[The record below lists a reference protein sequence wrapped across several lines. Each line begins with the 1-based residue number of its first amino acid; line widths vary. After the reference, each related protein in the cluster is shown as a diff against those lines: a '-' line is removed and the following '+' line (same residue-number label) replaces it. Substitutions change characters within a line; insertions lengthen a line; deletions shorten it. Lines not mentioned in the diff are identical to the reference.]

1 MDSAV
6 QLLLVAVGL
15 LILVIGLTG
24 GGFGAGAFKLPIG
37 FELQGLA
44 LPKVEVLPRVLSG
57 VVGIGLLVFATRGTV
72 SLPLPVMPTAVP
84 PTGEAQTPAT
94 ALYQKADWSNAE
106 GWGGGSDWQLAN
118 RLLAN
123 DASAAAP
130 SLLLAPYEA
139 RVPDYAVEAEIQSL
153 TQDDSQAGF
162 GLALRWAQDGGYRG
176 TVIQQ
181 GRVAIEYGDL
191 TAGRRIGL
199 PSSFKHGGSWHTYRM
214 EAKGSRLRLLIDG
227 SVIVENDDERYLTG
241 ARSGLWVW
249 KSRINVRTFR
259 VLAI

>member
-1 MDSAV
+1 MDSTV

-15 LILVIGLTG
+15 LLLLISLTG

-44 LPKVEVLPRVLSG
+44 LPKVEMLPRVLSG
-57 VVGIGLLVFATRGTV
+57 VVGIGLLVVAIRGTD
-72 SLPLPVMPTAVP
+72 SLPLRAVP
-84 PTGEAQTPAT
+84 PGSEPSREPQSPAT
-94 ALYQKADWSNAE
+94 VLYQKADWSNAVD
-106 GWGGGSDWQLAN
+106 WRAGSDWQIAN

-123 DASAAAP
+123 DASAGST
-130 SLLLAPYEA
+130 SLLLAPFA
-139 RVPDYAVEAEIQSL
+139 AQVPDYAVEAEIQSL

-162 GLALRWAQDGGYRG
+162 GLAVRWAQDGGYRA

-199 PSSFKHGGSWHTYRM
+199 PSSFKHGGAWHTYRI
-214 EAKGSRLRLLIDG
+214 EAKGNRLRFLVDG
-227 SVIVENDDERYLTG
+227 NVLVENDDEHYLTG
-241 ARSGLWVW
+241 DRSGLWVW
-249 KSRINVRTFR
+249 KSRINVRSFR
-259 VLAI
+259 VLAL